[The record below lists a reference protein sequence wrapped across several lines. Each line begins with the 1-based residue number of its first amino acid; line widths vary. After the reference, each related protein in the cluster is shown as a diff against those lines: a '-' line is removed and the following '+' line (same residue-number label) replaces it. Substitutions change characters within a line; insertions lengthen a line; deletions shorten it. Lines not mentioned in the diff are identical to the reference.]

1 MMNKY
6 LVLCRYDDEWSPCL
20 LTLAEL
26 ARKALLDGQLAGVL
40 GEYVAYRLIPN
51 KDPIR
56 LRAVED
62 FGCGWMSI
70 TLYDR
75 FNNLVDSV
83 TVDRP

>member
-1 MMNKY
+1 MDKL
-6 LVLCRYDDEWSPCL
+6 LVIYRYDDEYVPRLETLSKL
-20 LTLAEL
+20 ADRSLAE
-26 ARKALLDGQLAGVL
+26 GQLAGAL
-40 GEYVAYRLIPN
+40 SDYVVFRLIPN

-75 FNNLVDSV
+75 FNNLVDSI
-83 TVDRP
+83 TIDRP

>member
-1 MMNKY
+1 MDKLLIIY
-6 LVLCRYDDEWSPCL
+6 RYDDEYVPRL
-20 LTLAEL
+20 ETLHEL
-26 ARKALLDGQLAGVL
+26 ANRSLTEGQLAGVL
-40 GEYVAYRLIPN
+40 DDYVVFRLIPN

-56 LRAVED
+56 LRTVID

>member
-1 MMNKY
+1 MDKL
-6 LVLCRYDDEWSPCL
+6 LVIYRYDDEYVPRLETLSKL
-20 LTLAEL
+20 ADRSLAE
-26 ARKALLDGQLAGVL
+26 GQLAGML
-40 GEYVAYRLIPN
+40 SDYVVFRLIPN

-75 FNNLVDSV
+75 FNNLVDSI
-83 TVDRP
+83 TIDRP